1 MEFFFNRLEK
11 YIDVR
16 PSAAMT
22 DAIVKIMIEV
32 ISILGIVTKEVGQGR
47 TSALFLAYLF
57 PKIDRRAERYLK
69 KLVGRKDVENAL
81 QRLDKLTQ
89 EEVRMA
95 AVEALAIT
103 RNIDDKVN
111 GVNKKLEGVDE
122 RVQDV
127 DGRVKGVEHM
137 VLGVDYVAKD
147 VSHRVKGVDHMVTG
161 VDHKVALVYKGKV
174 YFNQPAPES
183 VLNLI
188 LNQVLRRPA

>member
-11 YIDVR
+11 YMDVR

-22 DAIVKIMIEV
+22 DVIVKIMIEV

-47 TSALFLAYLF
+47 TSTLFLAYLF

-81 QRLDKLTQ
+81 RRLDKLTQ

-174 YFNQPAPES
+174 YINQPAPES

>member
-11 YIDVR
+11 YMDVR

-22 DAIVKIMIEV
+22 DVIVKIMIEV

-47 TSALFLAYLF
+47 TSTLFLAYLF
-57 PKIDRRAERYLK
+57 LKIDRRAGRYLK

-137 VLGVDYVAKD
+137 VQGVDYVAKD

-188 LNQVLRRPA
+188 LDQVLRRPA

>member
-22 DAIVKIMIEV
+22 DVIVKIMIEV

-81 QRLDKLTQ
+81 RRLDKLTQ

-161 VDHKVALVYKGKV
+161 VGHKVALVYKGKV

-188 LNQVLRRPA
+188 LDQVLRRPA